1 MRKIVSIF
9 FCAAILSS
17 LLSCSK
23 SENNPPPQ
31 TFKAPAF
38 TDEAIQRAA
47 ASALGESEGTIIVMN
62 PRDGRIRAVINPR
75 LAFEQAFPPGSAIKP
90 FTALTA
96 LRSGI
101 VDNDTRV
108 QCKTTYR
115 HEDFQIFCSHPRVNN
130 SFKLHH
136 ALAYS
141 CNYFF
146 GTVAERMNGSG
157 FFATLNSFGFGEK
170 TGINANENS
179 GELKQSDWKISTAL
193 GNDEKIIVTPIQLLS
208 AFTAFVNGG
217 HLLRPHI
224 SNSEKFTA
232 QEIKNIPINPAHRSE
247 IIEGM
252 KGCTEFGTGA
262 EAGFKKL
269 PYDVIGKT
277 GTSGAS
283 NGFRTQGWFISFLLN
298 SKSVKNVSPEELN
311 LGVVVF
317 LKRSHGSE
325 AAKVAGDFY
334 RQLIFSDSQK
344 IATVTPQSAIPN
356 PQLITV
362 HLVRENTTVSVELE
376 DYIRGVLAAESSVET
391 ELEALKAQAIV
402 SRTFALKNLKRHA
415 KDGYDFCSLTHCQR
429 YVQEIAEHNKA
440 SILQASDETRGQI
453 LNDNRKQTADVYFHA
468 ACGGMT
474 TNLEAVWGAP
484 SPSYLRSVK
493 DDYCTTMSHKSWQQN
508 IPMKDLLRA
517 VQSDERSNPGSQLE
531 NIVVTKRDQSGRAEY
546 LTIEGARRKQLRGWE
561 FSLIVNR
568 VLGWNIL
575 KSSRFEVSRQG
586 NAFLFRG
593 SGFGHGLGFCQE
605 GAHVMAR
612 RGMKAAEILAHYL
625 PGAKLKSEEISSLN
639 DALPSNL
646 LMIMPIVYL
655 VYWECLGWER
665 LSLGAPASCGRN
677 LGEQIPAMKSNP
689 CVRLARRMRALPVM
703 ALSPQQNLSSEHFK
717 LSAPSNFPSRDTA
730 EVLRTLENAHS
741 DLQRRLNPTSII
753 STTKVIIHNSTGDFV
768 GATGQPAWAAG
779 ATRDNLINLQPIN
792 VLRKRGILNTTLRHE
807 FAHAVIEGL
816 TKKQPPRWL
825 LEGLAIHFA
834 GEGKFYSQVPVK
846 LNADDVEKKL
856 VTAKTSS
863 EMKTAYASAYQLV
876 RELIVR
882 EKGEANVWK
891 LALNR

>member
-9 FCAAILSS
+9 FCATILSS
-17 LLSCSK
+17 LFSCSNP
-23 SENNPPPQ
+23 ENISPSLLI
-31 TFKAPAF
+31 KAPAF
-38 TDEAIQRAA
+38 TDDAIQRAA

-62 PRDGRIRAVINPR
+62 PRDARIRAVINPR

-108 QCKTTYR
+108 QCKTTYL
-115 HEDFQIFCSHPRVNN
+115 HEGFQINCSHPRVNN

-146 GTVAERMNGSG
+146 GTVAERMNGAG
-157 FFATLNSFGFGEK
+157 FFSTLHSFGFGEK
-170 TGINANENS
+170 TGVNANENS

-193 GNDEKIIVTPIQLLS
+193 GNDEKIIVTPIQLLN

-217 HLLRPHI
+217 HLLRPNI
-224 SNSEKFTA
+224 SRAEQFVA
-232 QEIKNIPINPAHRSE
+232 QEIRNIPVNPAHRAE

-252 KGCTEFGTGA
+252 QGCTQFGTAA
-262 EAGFKKL
+262 EAAFNKL

-277 GTSGAS
+277 GTSGSS
-283 NGFRTQGWFISFLLN
+283 NGFRTQGWFVSFLLN
-298 SKSVKNVSPEELN
+298 SKSIKNITPEELN
-311 LGVVVF
+311 LGVIVF

-325 AAKVAGDFY
+325 AAKVAGEFY
-334 RQLIFSDSQK
+334 RHLIFPDSQK
-344 IATVTPQSAIPN
+344 IVTKTPQSQTPN
-356 PQLITV
+356 PHSISV
-362 HLVRENTTVSVELE
+362 HLVRENSTFSVELE

-391 ELEALKAQAIV
+391 EPEALKAQAIV

-440 SILQASDETRGQI
+440 LILQASEATRGQI
-453 LNDNRKQTADVYFHA
+453 LNDDRKQTADVYFHA

-474 TNLEAVWGAP
+474 TNLDAVWGAP

-508 IPMKDLLRA
+508 IPIKDLGRA
-517 VQSDERSNPGSQLE
+517 LQSDERSNMGSQLE
-531 NIVVTKRDQSGRAEY
+531 NIVITKRDQSGRAEF
-546 LTIEGARRKQLRGWE
+546 LTIEGNRRKQLRGWE

-625 PGAKLKSEEISSLN
+625 PGAKLKSEEISLL
-639 DALPSNL
+639 DDTRPSGL
-646 LMIMPIVYL
+646 LMMMPIVYL
-655 VYWECLGWER
+655 VHQECLHWER
-665 LSLGAPASCGRN
+665 PHPA
-677 LGEQIPAMKSNP
+677 GEPHNRIIFHRTVLARQGF
-689 CVRLARRMRALPVM
+689 ARRMRAFPVKAFPVKALPV
-703 ALSPQQNLSSEHFK
+703 QQKISSEHFK
-717 LSAPSNFPSRDTA
+717 LSAPANLQSRDTA
-730 EVLRTLENAHS
+730 EILRTLENAHS
-741 DLQRRLNPTSII
+741 DLQRRLQLTSITN
-753 STTKVIIHNSTGDFV
+753 STNVIVHNSTGDFV
-768 GATGQPAWAAG
+768 AATGQPAWAAG
-779 ATRDNLINLQPIN
+779 ATRGDTIHLQPIMI
-792 VLRKRGILNTTLRHE
+792 LRKKGMLVTTLRHE
-807 FAHAVIEGL
+807 FAHAAMKAV
-816 TKKQPPRWL
+816 TKKQIPRWL

-834 GEGKFYSQVPVK
+834 GEGKYYPPSKIKPTVEE
-846 LNADDVEKKL
+846 AEKKL
-856 VTAKTSS
+856 SSAKTPA
-863 EMKTAYASAYQLV
+863 EMKTAYAFAYQLV
-876 RELIVR
+876 QEFIVR

-891 LALNR
+891 LALIR

>member
-9 FCAAILSS
+9 FYAAILSS

-23 SENNPPPQ
+23 PENNPPPQ

-38 TDEAIQRAA
+38 ADEAIQRAA
-47 ASALGESEGTIIVMN
+47 ASTLGESEGTIIVMN

-75 LAFEQAFPPGSAIKP
+75 LAFEQAFPPGSSIKP

-115 HEDFQIFCSHPRVNN
+115 HENFQIICSHPRVNN

-146 GTVAERMNGSG
+146 GTVAERMNGAG
-157 FFATLNSFGFGEK
+157 FFATLNSFGFGQK
-170 TGINANENS
+170 TGVNANESS

-217 HLLRPHI
+217 HLLRPNI
-224 SNSEKFTA
+224 SNTEKFTA
-232 QEIKNIPINPAHRSE
+232 QEIKSIPINSAHRAE

-262 EAGFKKL
+262 ETAFNKL

-283 NGFRTQGWFISFLLN
+283 NGFRTQGWFVSFLLN
-298 SKSVKNVSPEELN
+298 TKNVKTVTPEELN
-311 LGVVVF
+311 LGVIVF

-325 AAKVAGDFY
+325 AAKVAGEFY

-344 IATVTPQSAIPN
+344 IATKTAQSQIQNPQSIN
-356 PQLITV
+356 V
-362 HLVRENTTVSVELE
+362 HLVRENTTISVDLE

-429 YVQEIAEHNKA
+429 YVQEIAEHNK
-440 SILQASDETRGQI
+440 SFILQASDETRGQI
-453 LNDNRKQTADVYFHA
+453 LNDDRKQTADVYFHA

-508 IPMKDLLRA
+508 ILMKDLLRA
-517 VQSDERSNPGSQLE
+517 LQSDERSNPGSQLE

-546 LTIEGARRKQLRGWE
+546 LTIEGERRKQLRGWE

-575 KSSRFEVSRQG
+575 KSSRFEVLRQG

-593 SGFGHGLGFCQE
+593 SGFGHGLGLCQE

-612 RGMKAAEILAHYL
+612 RGRKALEILAHYL

-639 DALPSNL
+639 DALPSSL

-655 VYWECLGWER
+655 IHWEDL
-665 LSLGAPASCGRN
+665 LGAPASCGRASQQDH
-677 LGEQIPAMKSNP
+677 LASQLICSP
-689 CVRLARRMRALPVM
+689 RLARKMRALPVKAFPVM
-703 ALSPQQNLSSEHFK
+703 VLPVEKISSEHFK
-717 LSAPSNFPSRDTA
+717 LTAPANLPSRDAA
-730 EVLRTLENAHS
+730 EVLRTLETAHS
-741 DLQRRLNPTSII
+741 DLQRRLQPTSITN
-753 STTKVIIHNSTGDFV
+753 STNVIVHNSTGDFV
-768 GATGQPAWAAG
+768 AATGQSAWAAG
-779 ATRDNLINLQPIN
+779 ATRGDTIHLQPIMT
-792 VLRKRGILNTTLRHE
+792 LRKKGILTSTLRHE
-807 FAHAVIEGL
+807 FAHAAMEAF
-816 TKKQPPRWL
+816 TKKQIPRWL

-834 GEGKFYSQVPVK
+834 GEGKFYPPSKIKPTVE
-846 LNADDVEKKL
+846 AAEKKL
-856 VTAKTSS
+856 STAKTPA
-863 EMKTAYASAYQLV
+863 EMKTAYAFAYQLV